1 MVTLARGLR
10 RHDARGRALAGS
22 GKMAYRKRR
31 RPTWWH
37 AACGWRHT
45 DSFDGECN
53 DPQVSRLCNVARACE
68 RSLCPAPIRFDAA
81 EHNAVRHAGRHAIAI
96 AIGDAVAGAF
106 CHSISIFRSDR
117 ADGTASCRR
126 HEPMPEPDR
135 RRQRQV
141 PAGRAGRNHGQRRRR
156 GHQRTTCG
164 LDTVMLRALLVAG
177 QATYETSRPCFCCVV
192 TGVRT

>member
-1 MVTLARGLR
+1 
-10 RHDARGRALAGS
+10 
-22 GKMAYRKRR
+22 MAYRKRR
-31 RPTWWH
+31 RAARWH
-37 AACGWRHT
+37 AACGWRRT

-53 DPQVSRLCNVARACE
+53 DPQVSRPCNVARARE

-81 EHNAVRHAGRHAIAI
+81 EHHALRHAIAI
-96 AIGDAVAGAF
+96 AIGHAVAGAF
-106 CHSISIFRSDR
+106 CHSISILRGDR

-141 PAGRAGRNHGQRRRR
+141 LAGRADRNHGQRSRR
-156 GHQRTTCG
+156 GHQCTTRR

-177 QATYETSRPCFCCVV
+177 QVAYETSRPCLCSVV
-192 TGVRT
+192 TAVCT